1 MLKIYFLFFILLL
14 SNIAHS
20 QGRNA
25 NWVFGDSA
33 GMHFDGMN
41 MPTTFKTNC
50 VSKGET
56 ATISDTAGNLLF
68 YTFGFAY
75 LPQPDSKIYD
85 NDFDVMING
94 DSIIADKW
102 FNTDIIIPKP
112 NSDSLYYMISSV
124 PAGHLMHY
132 CLISKKNYQASG
144 VVLLKNQL
152 MKASEMSDCIQAVN
166 HGNGRDWWVITRLG
180 GVIPNDS
187 FFVWLV
193 DPNGINGPYT
203 SKAGISAL
211 DGTHHI
217 SINSDGTQ
225 FIEISASGIIEEFN
239 FDRCNGTITS
249 NRILH
254 YPVTQN
260 FPYFWGVAYSPDNRY
275 VYLTQ
280 FKNVLDST
288 YIFQLDMT
296 LLDPWKDRKIVWAKS
311 PYEFVF
317 LRLAPDKKI
326 YVSHAFIHYNYQ
338 NWFPYFYWYP
348 YPDTLFNNENTHLG
362 VINEPDSPAV
372 SCDFQPYS
380 FYLGPNAR
388 TYTGTSN
395 LPDYNLGPLVGSG
408 CDTLS
413 LPNPSQGGALGTMS
427 AYYHHDWQTIFVNAQ
442 NLKGQN
448 VTMSVYDGLGSLKFE
463 VQSLKA
469 VGGYFTQSINAS
481 NWPAGLY
488 LIELKTEKEKIACKV
503 VKY

>member
-1 MLKIYFLFFILLL
+1 MKYYITLFYIVIIAT
-14 SNIAHS
+14 NAHS

-33 GMHFDGMN
+33 GIHFNGLN
-41 MPTTFKTNC
+41 VPTIFKTNC

-56 ATISDTAGNLLF
+56 ATMSDTSGNLLF
-68 YTFGFAY
+68 YVYGVAV
-75 LPQPDSKIYD
+75 LPQPEANIYD
-85 NDFDVMING
+85 NDYSVMVNG
-94 DSIIADKW
+94 DSIYADKW
-102 FNTDIIIPKP
+102 YNTDIIIPLPSNDSIYYLFSTLPTSGGVTNCIILKKSV
-112 NSDSLYYMISSV
+112 SDSGIVL
-124 PAGHLMHY
+124 
-132 CLISKKNYQASG
+132 SKNN
-144 VVLLKNQL
+144 VLLNNI
-152 MKASEMSDCIQAVN
+152 MSDCIQAVK
-166 HGNGRDWWVITRLG
+166 HGNGRDWWIITRLG
-180 GVIPNDS
+180 GVIPNDT

-193 DPNGINGPYT
+193 DPNGIGNVYAQN
-203 SKAGISAL
+203 AGISAL
-211 DGTHHI
+211 DGFHHV
-217 SINSDGTQ
+217 SFNSDGTQ
-225 FIEISASGIIEEFN
+225 FIEVSASGIIEEFN

-254 YPVTQN
+254 YPVTMN
-260 FPYFWGVAYSPDNRY
+260 FPYYWGIAYSSSNRY
-275 VYLTQ
+275 VYMTQ
-280 FKNVLDST
+280 DIVVKDSS
-288 YIFQLDMT
+288 YIYQLDLS
-296 LLDPWKDRKIVWAKS
+296 LLDPWLNRKIIWSTS
-311 PYEFVF
+311 PYKGIF
-317 LRLAPDKKI
+317 LRLGPDKKI
-326 YVSHAFIHYNYQ
+326 YVSHAFKDYPYQ
-338 NWFPYFYWYP
+338 FYWYP

-413 LPNPSQGGALGTMS
+413 LPNPSQGGALGTVS

-442 NLKGQN
+442 NIKGN
-448 VTMSVYDGLGSLKFE
+448 IVTMSVYDGLGSLKLRVE
-463 VQSLKA
+463 NLKA
-469 VGGYFTQSINAS
+469 VGGYFTQNINAA